1 MSSPRMWFVGKS
13 REGGC
18 GGCRRRKTTRVA
30 FRTGKMLPPA
40 FNCDTAKKFHIPSTV
55 FPILLFPPSRRIH
68 SFVPDYQRRHCPLS
82 RFLAQQESWALSA
95 LSVLL
100 FRLYLT
106 FCSFTFGG
114 SGSGGTATDRD
125 RQYTS
130 CFLKQHVRPRS
141 GLESI
146 QIPAAARARFRINC
160 SILFDRLVRK
170 ITALVMRNRRLA
182 KPESDL
188 NIDICE

>member
-1 MSSPRMWFVGKS
+1 MWFVGKS
-13 REGGC
+13 REDGC
-18 GGCRRRKTTRVA
+18 GSCRRRKTTRVA
-30 FRTGKMLPPA
+30 FRTGKMRPPA
-40 FNCDTAKKFHIPSTV
+40 FNCDTAKSLTSHPPSSRSCS
-55 FPILLFPPSRRIH
+55 FPPHEEYIRSFLTTSAATAPSVAFSPSRKAGP
-68 SFVPDYQRRHCPLS
+68 S
-82 RFLAQQESWALSA
+82 LSA

-130 CFLKQHVRPRS
+130 CFLKQHVSPRS
-141 GLESI
+141 GLDSI

-182 KPESDL
+182 KPEGDL